1 MPELTALHIALLVV
15 AAAVGAVAAWVLR
28 GQRAEQEKA
37 AVSAGW
43 HEQIEAQRREHERL
57 VDQNKGLMD
66 QVSQFRAQHA
76 DAKNR
81 AKELS
86 TVVQEA
92 FSRRDELQRE
102 IKDIRGNLETALS
115 ERDQLASTVE
125 ARGGDGELLRE
136 KEERIARLSK
146 ELASWQERLP
156 PLIERFR
163 ARNEEA
169 ERLAAELGEA
179 RERIRELESGRSEAA
194 ADETRIEPVHHAE
207 ELTDGL
213 DASNDAEEQV
223 AEHAEPLS
231 DALDEPGAESPDAVV
246 ATDEVDDPDAAD
258 EAGNPRSTDEA
269 GDPEGPDEEFDAPPL
284 AREAR
289 DDLKMIKGV
298 GPAIEKTLNELGIFS
313 LRQIADMSEYD
324 IDRVARRLKGFHS
337 RIHREDWIGQ
347 ARALLDQAA
356 HA

>member
-15 AAAVGAVAAWVLR
+15 AAIVGAVAAWVLR

-43 HEQIEAQRREHERL
+43 QEQIEAQRREHERL

-92 FSRRDELQRE
+92 FTRRDELQRE
-102 IKDIRGNLETALS
+102 IKDIRGNLETALN

-125 ARGGDGELLRE
+125 ARSDDGELLRE
-136 KEERIARLSK
+136 KDERIARLSK
-146 ELASWQERLP
+146 ELANWQERLP

-163 ARNEEA
+163 VRNEEA
-169 ERLAAELGEA
+169 GHLEAELDEA
-179 RERIRELESGRSEAA
+179 RERIRELESGRAETSAN
-194 ADETRIEPVHHAE
+194 ETRIEPVHHAE

-213 DASNDAEEQV
+213 DASNDADDHLENASE
-223 AEHAEPLS
+223 A
-231 DALDEPGAESPDAVV
+231 PDTVV
-246 ATDEVDDPDAAD
+246 ATEEVYDLDAVDEVDDPDAVD
-258 EAGNPRSTDEA
+258 EVD
-269 GDPEGPDEEFDAPPL
+269 DPDAVDQEFDAPPMP
-284 AREAR
+284 RDAR

-313 LRQIADMSEYD
+313 LQQIADMSEYD

-347 ARALLDQAA
+347 ARALLDEAA